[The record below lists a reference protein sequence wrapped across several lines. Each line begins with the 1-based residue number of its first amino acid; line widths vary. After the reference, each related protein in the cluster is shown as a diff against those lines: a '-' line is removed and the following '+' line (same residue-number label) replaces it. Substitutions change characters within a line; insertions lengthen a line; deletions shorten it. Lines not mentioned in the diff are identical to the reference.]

1 MPISDDGNDPVSRT
15 RRQLK
20 CYYECVVHGHRFE
33 PGDDCPGCDD
43 LELDEEL
50 EDDDDELGLP
60 RY

>member
-1 MPISDDGNDPVSRT
+1 MDGDENPVERT

-33 PGDDCPGCDD
+33 PGDDCPGCEDD
-43 LELDEEL
+43 ELLDEL
-50 EDDDDELGLP
+50 DDDDELGLP